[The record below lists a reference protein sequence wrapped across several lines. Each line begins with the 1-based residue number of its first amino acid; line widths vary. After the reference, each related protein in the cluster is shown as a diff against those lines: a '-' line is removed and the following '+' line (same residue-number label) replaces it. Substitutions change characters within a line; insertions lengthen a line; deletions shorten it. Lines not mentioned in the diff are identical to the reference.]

1 MVIKKIFEDKF
12 LLVLNKP
19 SGLVV
24 NNSNSTG
31 NMITLQD
38 WLIEHEI
45 GMGVERNGIVHR
57 IDKETSGILI
67 VAKTQVAMDFLQRQF
82 KERKTTKMYMTMVHG
97 KMILKEGRV
106 TAPISRNPF
115 NRTRFG
121 VFVGGKEAET
131 RYELVDMYRRGGQE
145 FSYLKVFPKT
155 GRTHQIR
162 VHMKYLG
169 HGVVSDEFYAG
180 RKTARKDRLWCPRL
194 FLQAVSL
201 RIKHPVSGRDL
212 IFEIGLAN
220 DLKKVLNSMEKD

>member
-24 NNSNSTG
+24 NNSSSTKKI
-31 NMITLQD
+31 ITLQD
-38 WLIEHEI
+38 WLVEHEI
-45 GMGVERNGIVHR
+45 GMEVARNGIVHR
-57 IDKETSGILI
+57 IDKETSGVLI
-67 VAKTQVAMDFLQRQF
+67 IAKTQKAMDFLQRQF
-82 KERKTTKMYMTMVHG
+82 KERMVGKMYMTMVHG
-97 KMILKEGRV
+97 RMILRKGQV

-115 NRTRFG
+115 NRTKFG
-121 VFVGGKEAET
+121 VFVGGKESET
-131 RYELVDMYRRGGQE
+131 RYEVVGFYKRGAQE
-145 FSYLKVFPKT
+145 FTYLKVFPKT
-155 GRTHQIR
+155 GRTHQVR

-201 RIKHPVSGRDL
+201 RIKHPKSKKYL
-212 IFEIGLAN
+212 LFEIGLAD
-220 DLKKVLNSMEKD
+220 DLEKILDTMKKG